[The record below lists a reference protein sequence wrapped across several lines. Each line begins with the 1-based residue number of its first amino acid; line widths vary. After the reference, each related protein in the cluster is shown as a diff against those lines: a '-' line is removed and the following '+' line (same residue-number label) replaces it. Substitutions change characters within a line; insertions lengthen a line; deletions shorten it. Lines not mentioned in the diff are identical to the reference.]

1 METKGGNYIVVTK
14 YTRRINGEPKNHL
27 LITKPA
33 PELSTWTI
41 WPNTF
46 AGLSQKLIGIE
57 MLLEL
62 AALESWRIQKHYP
75 PPLFPTST
83 QQYNSFNI
91 YMKSYYYIILDFLR
105 AKMTTILVNTCLR
118 VLQKLLNFS
127 TWLLFQ
133 QKNLEKLARYW
144 FSASL
149 LFAFGNKFT

>member
-62 AALESWRIQKHYP
+62 AAPESWRIQKHYP
-75 PPLFPTST
+75 PPLFSTFT

-91 YMKSYYYIILDFLR
+91 YMKPYHYIILDFLW
-105 AKMTTILVNTCLR
+105 AKMTTILVNACLR
-118 VLQKLLNFS
+118 VLQYLLNFS
-127 TWLLFQ
+127 TWLLLHH
-133 QKNLEKLARYW
+133 KNLG
-144 FSASL
+144 L
-149 LFAFGNKFT
+149 LFTLGNKFT